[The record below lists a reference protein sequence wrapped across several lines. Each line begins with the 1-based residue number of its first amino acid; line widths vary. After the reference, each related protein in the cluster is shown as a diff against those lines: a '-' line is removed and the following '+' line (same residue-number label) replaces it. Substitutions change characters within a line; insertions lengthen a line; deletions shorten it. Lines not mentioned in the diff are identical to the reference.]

1 MPRPLTLRQQ
11 FKFANTPVRKQ
22 AHEMHR
28 PVERNSLMAPST
40 RQQNHSFVRQLTRLW
55 KLAQKE
61 LRETLR
67 DRRTLLTLLVMPLI
81 TYPLVGSVLQKFMV
95 SGLTAIERP
104 VYRVVA
110 TDLELSQQV
119 AAVLRE
125 ADELEESQPA
135 EREGAAADSSSPRD
149 QTLPASPLLKS
160 LEGLSTKSAPD
171 STTSGTQEFGEKIR
185 AKLRPDIRVVLPQ
198 DQNSTLDVKLLVEE
212 GYADVGI
219 RRDEKGGWELVYA
232 PQFTASQ
239 NAHETLLSRF
249 KIVNQ
254 KFVDDL
260 LAAQQPPARLP
271 AATTDLVL
279 KLSQGGPLVSIGA
292 LIPLMLI
299 LMTITGAVY
308 PAIDLTAGERE
319 RGTLE
324 TLMAAPLPRLEILTA
339 KYIAVVAVAMLT
351 GAVNLLAMFV
361 TLSSTGLSATLL
373 GEDGITI
380 GLILRLAAMLAL
392 FASFF
397 SAALLAITSHAR
409 SFKEA
414 QAYLIPLMIISLAP
428 GVASLLPQFQLSPT
442 MACIPVLNLVL
453 ATRDVFSATIDWSL
467 LALTIGTTAIATGAC
482 LALAAR
488 SFGGD
493 ALLGVSQTSW
503 REFFQRP
510 SESTGLHKSSLP
522 PVAGWVALLVV
533 TPLFIVIGG
542 LAGSLSH
549 LTLEVRLLLNGLV
562 TIALFAGVPG
572 LMIFWNR
579 WPPVRTLALQRPRF
593 LALLLSALAGLSLW
607 IVLLQ
612 MESGMM
618 SDARKEELVKLFG
631 SLQIQIGAIPLPVKL
646 LALAIIPAFCEEI
659 FFRGLL
665 FSAWR
670 RSLGAWPTIIF
681 TGLVFGL
688 FHILIRDAVV
698 LERFLPT
705 ALLGI
710 LLGAVRERTNSLWPG
725 ILLHVLNNGTVLI
738 FGQYAEALM
747 AWGFDTRELKT
758 LPVAWWLSALVIGAT
773 SVGLLLSV
781 GRPVRSTANET
792 PVPHGVTV

>member
-1 MPRPLTLRQQ
+1 
-11 FKFANTPVRKQ
+11 
-22 AHEMHR
+22 MHS
-28 PVERNSLMAPST
+28 PVERNSLMAAST
-40 RQQNHSFVRQLTRLW
+40 RQQNHSFYRQLARLW

-125 ADELEESQPA
+125 ADELEESKPA
-135 EREGAAADSSSPRD
+135 EIEGAAADSSSTRD
-149 QTLPASPLLKS
+149 QTLPGSPILNS
-160 LEGLSTKSAPD
+160 IEGLSTKSAPD
-171 STTSGTQEFGEKIR
+171 PTTSGTQQFGEKIR

-219 RRDEKGGWELVYA
+219 RREAKGRWELVYT

-260 LAAQQPPARLP
+260 LAAQHPPARLP

-279 KLSQGGPLVSIGA
+279 KLSQGGPQVSIGA

-351 GAVNLLAMFV
+351 GAVNLFAMFV

-510 SESTGLHKSSLP
+510 QESPLLHKSLIP

-572 LMIFWNR
+572 LMMFWNR

-593 LALLLSALAGLSLW
+593 LALLLSSLAGLSLW

-612 MESGMM
+612 VESGMM
-618 SDARKEELVKLFG
+618 SDARKAELVKLFG
-631 SLQIQIGAIPLPVKL
+631 SLQIQIGAIPLPIKL

-670 RSLGAWPTIIF
+670 RSLGAWPTIIL

-710 LLGAVRERTNSLWPG
+710 LLGAVREKTNSLWPG

-738 FGQYAEALM
+738 FGQYAEALI

-758 LPVAWWLSALVIGAT
+758 LPVAWWLSALVISAT

-781 GRPVRSTANET
+781 GRPVRSTENET
-792 PVPHGVTV
+792 PLPQGLTV